1 MLLPIL
7 TLHLL
12 TKRLSLKP
20 KLKVKQFVGMAA
32 KSVFLL
38 NHALFVKVQILRFR
52 KVFAHVR
59 LNKLMP
65 TLQSATPA
73 RMELTGI
80 RLRSIVK
87 NVRLAVLHAKIFLHR
102 VQFAN
107 QTM

>member
-1 MLLPIL
+1 
-7 TLHLL
+7 
-12 TKRLSLKP
+12 
-20 KLKVKQFVGMAA
+20 MAA
-32 KSVFLL
+32 KSVFLQNL
-38 NHALFVKVQILRFR
+38 ALYVKVQILGFR

-80 RLRSIVK
+80 KVRSIVK
-87 NVRLAVLHAKIFLHR
+87 NVRLAVLDAQIFLHR

>member
-38 NHALFVKVQILRFR
+38 NHARFVMQILRFR

-80 RLRSIVK
+80 RLRSTVK